1 MTGSVRAVRRVR
13 GCRLTV
19 AALVLLAAPVAL
31 LACGDDAPEID
42 ATAREAD
49 AWVQV
54 LRTVGLAGA
63 PPPADDEA
71 LPVLFAMELDGG
83 LVPPGVQVEVVNA
96 LKDEADVRFL
106 DEREGAIAD
115 DEPGE
120 PVKDDGVL
128 VAVGPVPESGGQAEI
143 DVERYRAAAD
153 RAEFVVVLTG
163 GDPTWVVSSVDP
175 PV

>member
-1 MTGSVRAVRRVR
+1 V
-13 GCRLTV
+13 L
-19 AALVLLAAPVAL
+19 ALAPGPLV
-31 LACGDDAPEID
+31 ACGDDAPAVD
-42 ATAREAD
+42 ATARQAD

-54 LRTVGLAGA
+54 LRTVGLADA
-63 PPPADDEA
+63 PPPAEDEP

-106 DEREGAIAD
+106 DERDGAIAE

-128 VAVGPVPESGGQAEI
+128 VAVGPVPDAGSQAEI

-153 RAEFVVVLTG
+153 RTEFVVVLTG
-163 GDPTWVVSSVDP
+163 GAPTWVVASVDP